1 MLGEIGGERGGE
13 YRRVVWME
21 KKRGKREERER
32 EINRWRKSRQRLT
45 KDKAEGKK
53 RQYWKEVVN
62 N

>member
-1 MLGEIGGERGGE
+1 
-13 YRRVVWME
+13 ME